1 MNRFKNILCVVE
13 LGKEY
18 KPALERAIA
27 LAENNQA
34 NLNVI
39 TVTSSISACVSVPAG
54 GASIT
59 ELHDANVKNQ
69 QQALEDLVDPYRGR
83 TKIEIRVLVGTPF
96 LEIIREVL
104 RNGHDLV
111 IKCSGSNDW
120 LDRLFSSDDKHLL
133 RKCPCPVWIVRPQC
147 GEQFD
152 RVLAAVDVDN
162 SYPSKELKAHQALN
176 DMIIDLASSL
186 AVSEFA
192 ELHVVHAWEA
202 IGENFMRDGAF
213 MQRPENEVNT
223 YVDKVREHHRQL
235 LDKFIENVSTNLGK
249 DTVDY
254 IQPQIHMPKG
264 AARIV
269 IPELANELQ
278 VDCVVMGTVART
290 GIPGLFMGNTAET
303 ILDQLNC
310 SVLAIK
316 PPGFTTPVTL
326 ED

>member
-1 MNRFKNILCVVE
+1 MNRFKNILCIVE
-13 LGKEY
+13 LGKKY
-18 KPALERAIA
+18 KPALERAVT

-34 NLNVI
+34 NLDVI
-39 TVTSSISACVSVPAG
+39 TATSSINTGVSVPVR
-54 GASIT
+54 GASIA
-59 ELHDANVKNQ
+59 ELHDANVNNQ
-69 QQALEDLVDPYRGR
+69 KQALEDLVEPYRQR
-83 TKIEIRVLVGTPF
+83 TKIETKVLVGRPF

-111 IKCSGSNDW
+111 IKCSGSNNW
-120 LDRLFSSDDKHLL
+120 LDRLFSSEDKHLL
-133 RKCPCPVWIVRPQC
+133 RKCPCPVWIVRPQS
-147 GEQFD
+147 GELFD
-152 RVLAAVDVDN
+152 RVLAAVDVGN

-176 DMIIDLASSL
+176 EMIMDLASSL
-186 AVSEFA
+186 VVSEFA

-213 MQRPENEVNT
+213 MQRPENEVDT
-223 YVDKVREHHRQL
+223 YVAEVNRHHKLL
-235 LDKFIENVSTNLGK
+235 LDGFIKDVSTNFGK

-264 AARIV
+264 AARTV

-290 GIPGLFMGNTAET
+290 GVPGLFMGNTAEA

-316 PPGFTTPVTL
+316 PPGFITPVTL